1 MLCSILLL
9 LCINIGWWLQS
20 SKIMHLL
27 HCLPPPPPLTVAA
40 LLATLL
46 YWCRRGFNIKWEG
59 KKVAEV
65 PVILISRWLFHRDM
79 FSNVV
84 FCFFWK

>member
-1 MLCSILLL
+1 MLYTTTVMHQY
-9 LCINIGWWLQS
+9 WLVAAELQNNAPPPLS
-20 SKIMHLL
+20 SS
-27 HCLPPPPPLTVAA
+27 PPPLTVAA